1 MIKYLLTPVLVLTLW
16 SAGYI
21 WLGEALVPSP
31 LSALGRMG
39 YFFSDPGSL
48 NHLAISIFRGVVG
61 LIITYAIAL
70 PAGILCG
77 MNRRLMEGL
86 SPLVTLSQS
95 CPPVIWIALIMVWA
109 GMGNT
114 VPVTVAVLTMLP
126 VVFFSTAS
134 GVQAIDT
141 DFFRLARLYHVPGRR
156 ILTGIILPG
165 LAPSL
170 VGSLSY
176 ALGVAWKV
184 IATAEFFGSA
194 DGVGSRL
201 YWCFRFLDMPGLF
214 AWALILVLLGFLV
227 ETFLIRALRD
237 KLLSSMEGKDA
248 SA

>member
-1 MIKYLLTPVLVLTLW
+1 MTPALVLGLW
-16 SAGYI
+16 LAGYI
-21 WLGEALVPSP
+21 WLGAALVPSP
-31 LSALGRMG
+31 SSALLRMG
-39 YFFSDPGSL
+39 SFFTDISSL
-48 NHLAISIFRGVVG
+48 HHLAVSLFRGMLG
-61 LIITYAIAL
+61 LLITYSIAL

-114 VPVTVAVLTMLP
+114 VPVTVSVLTMLP

-134 GVQAIDT
+134 GVRAIDP
-141 DFFRLARLYHVPGRR
+141 DLFNLARLYRVPGRR
-156 ILTGIILPG
+156 ILKGIILPG

-194 DGVGSRL
+194 DGIGSRL
-201 YWCFRFLDMPGLF
+201 YWCFRFLDMSGLF
-214 AWALILVLLGFLV
+214 AWALVLILLGFLID
-227 ETFLIRALRD
+227 TFIIRTLRG
-237 KLLSSMEGKDA
+237 KFLPGKEGSHDTV
-248 SA
+248 